1 MSQLLQKP
9 LDIKF
14 NWFYKMVKHIQAF
27 VGKLPAKC
35 LSVFEYFVGLALKG
49 LKEKKQ
55 NQMYS
60 FFRFKD

>member
-1 MSQLLQKP
+1 
-9 LDIKF
+9 
-14 NWFYKMVKHIQAF
+14 MVKHIQAF